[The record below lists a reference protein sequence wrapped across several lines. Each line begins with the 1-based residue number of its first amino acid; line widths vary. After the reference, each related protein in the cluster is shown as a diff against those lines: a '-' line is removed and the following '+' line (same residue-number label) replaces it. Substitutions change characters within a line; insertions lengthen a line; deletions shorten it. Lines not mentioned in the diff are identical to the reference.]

1 VCYRVRDTST
11 KRCCDQDWDEE
22 RWGFTRPKKWS
33 PAQASTAL
41 RVAFCLLRRALAFF
55 LFFCFMASCRFANC
69 AICSLV
75 AGFMFALMVYGYR
88 IIVVLR
94 CRWLITP
101 VIRGKI
107 SSLIS
112 RLCAG
117 ATAVAEI
124 FFEQPV
130 RLLRDY
136 RGFPHRGSRNYFLR
150 IFARL
155 SRPAWRLTRRSKSVS
170 TCMLVGFS
178 LLWGCSNVF
187 RSQNKTRA
195 TPGKRHSA
203 RSVRGELFSSGLRV
217 TTRAI

>member
-1 VCYRVRDTST
+1 MVLWPGLGRREVRLHTSEKAT
-11 KRCCDQDWDEE
+11 ACSSLNCAARCIL
-22 RWGFTRPKKWS
+22 FTAP
-33 PAQASTAL
+33 
-41 RVAFCLLRRALAFF
+41 RACI
-55 LFFCFMASCRFANC
+55 LFVVFCFMANCQFAKC

-75 AGFMFALMVYGYR
+75 AGFVFALMVYGYR

-107 SSLIS
+107 SALIS

-117 ATAVAEI
+117 ATGVAEI
-124 FFEQPV
+124 LFEQPG

-136 RGFPHRGSRNYFLR
+136 RGFPHRGSRKYFLR

-170 TCMLVGFS
+170 TCILVGCS

-187 RSQNKTRA
+187 WSQHKTRA

-203 RSVRGELFSSGLRV
+203 RPVRGELFSIGLRV